1 MSKIFEPSQVLI
13 KKQQPEVSGLGVAT
27 LADQNSGLPWTH
39 VYGGNEQCPTI
50 ILSHRPF
57 IKLLNITNAG

>member
-13 KKQQPEVSGLGVAT
+13 KKQQLEVSGLGVAT

-39 VYGGNEQCPTI
+39 VNTAYMEVMN
-50 ILSHRPF
+50 
-57 IKLLNITNAG
+57 NAQQ